1 MKKLFLLL
9 VSLVFVITA
18 EAQNRYTIINFMG
31 NGIIAKNGW

>member
-9 VSLVFVITA
+9 VSWACMITA
-18 EAQNRYTIINFMG
+18 EAQNRYINVSFMG

>member
-18 EAQNRYTIINFMG
+18 EAQNRYINVSFMG